1 MPRDTLIDVFTDL
14 AATRG
19 EFLVYDDGFRSASR
33 SYGDV
38 ARAARAL
45 AARLAAHGVVQG
57 DRIILW
63 GENRPEWVAALWAAI
78 ISGIVAVPID
88 YRSSLDFVRRIRAIV
103 DAKVILAG
111 EDLPADAGTGGV
123 AAGSIDGAAVWRL
136 AGLDWR
142 GDAPM
147 PAVRAAAG
155 DTAEIIFTSGA
166 TAEPKGVVLTHR
178 NILANT
184 VPIEQEVQKYRKY
197 GRPFFPLRF
206 LNLLPLSH
214 MFGQAMATFIP
225 PMLPGVT
232 IFVRS
237 LSPHDIVRQI
247 RERRVSVLVSVPK
260 MLDVLRAHVQHAAP
274 TAAAPAG
281 PGVHWVKRWW
291 IHRDVHRLFGL
302 KFWSFVVGAA
312 PLDPDLETYWS
323 RLGFAVIQGYGLTE
337 TAPVVTVNHPFA
349 MRRGSVGK
357 PIHGLKVKVAA
368 DGEILVR
375 GDNVTQGYFNA
386 PEATAE
392 AFEDGWLRTGDIG
405 EVDESGRLYVRGR
418 KKEMIVLADG
428 LNVFPDDVERALDAV
443 PGVRESAVVG
453 LKEGSG
459 ERVHAVLVVDPGVET
474 AEVTRAANANLADHQ
489 RLRTVSIWPGEH
501 LPRTEGTRKLKRV
514 EIRRW
519 AQDGSAASA
528 APAAEDPVEAVLA
541 RLSHGRAVESSTS
554 IQELG
559 LSSLDRVEL
568 MVALE
573 QRMQTSF
580 DESAFASAKTVGDL
594 RAIVE
599 GSARAAGPGEAGAIE
614 VPAWSLSWPA
624 RVVRRVLQVAL
635 VLPLTRYFAQIT
647 VHGAEH
653 LRDLTGPVL
662 FASNHQSHMDT
673 PVILAALPPRLRR
686 KVAPA
691 MVKEFFRAH
700 FHPAEAT
707 VRERSRASTLYVLA
721 ALAFNAF
728 PLPQREAGARDTLRY
743 IGRLTSAGYSIL
755 IFPEGARGETGT
767 LKSFRPGVAMIGS
780 RLGLPVVPVRL
791 EGVDGVLHPSWKMAR
806 RGPVTVRFGA
816 PVVLQG
822 DDYGAMAGRL
832 RDAVIAL

>member
-1 MPRDTLIDVFTDL
+1 
-14 AATRG
+14 
-19 EFLVYDDGFRSASR
+19 
-33 SYGDV
+33 
-38 ARAARAL
+38 
-45 AARLAAHGVVQG
+45 
-57 DRIILW
+57 
-63 GENRPEWVAALWAAI
+63 
-78 ISGIVAVPID
+78 
-88 YRSSLDFVRRIRAIV
+88 
-103 DAKVILAG
+103 
-111 EDLPADAGTGGV
+111 
-123 AAGSIDGAAVWRL
+123 
-136 AGLDWR
+136 
-142 GDAPM
+142 
-147 PAVRAAAG
+147 
-155 DTAEIIFTSGA
+155 
-166 TAEPKGVVLTHR
+166 
-178 NILANT
+178 
-184 VPIEQEVQKYRKY
+184 
-197 GRPFFPLRF
+197 
-206 LNLLPLSH
+206 
-214 MFGQAMATFIP
+214 
-225 PMLPGVT
+225 
-232 IFVRS
+232 
-237 LSPHDIVRQI
+237 
-247 RERRVSVLVSVPK
+247 
-260 MLDVLRAHVQHAAP
+260 
-274 TAAAPAG
+274 
-281 PGVHWVKRWW
+281 VKRWW
-291 IHRDVHRLFGL
+291 IHRDVHRLFGP

-453 LKEGSG
+453 LKDGSG
-459 ERVHAVLVVDPGVET
+459 ERVHAVLVVEPGIDP

-489 RLRTVSIWPGEH
+489 RVRTASIWHGEH

-528 APAAEDPVEAVLA
+528 PAVAGDPVEAVLA
-541 RLSHGRAVESSTS
+541 RLSHGRAVDASTS
-554 IQELG
+554 ILELG

-580 DESAFASAKTVGDL
+580 DESAFASARTVADL

-599 GSARAAGPGEAGAIE
+599 GSGPKAGQGESGAID

-624 RVVRRVLQVAL
+624 RLARRVLQASL
-635 VLPLTRYFAQIT
+635 VLPLTRFFARIT

-673 PVILAALPPRLRR
+673 PVILAALPPGLRR
-686 KVAPA
+686 TVAPA
-691 MVKEFFRAH
+691 MAKEFFRAH

-707 VRERSRASTLYVLA
+707 AGQRAKASTLYFLA

-755 IFPEGARGETGT
+755 IFPEGARGETGS
-767 LKSFRPGVAMIGS
+767 LKPFRPGVAMIGS

-791 EGVDGVLHPSWKMAR
+791 EGVDAVLHPSWKMAR
-806 RGPVTVRFGA
+806 RGPVAVRFGA
-816 PVVLQG
+816 PVVFQG
-822 DDYGAMAGRL
+822 DDYEAMAGRL
-832 RDAVIAL
+832 RDSVRDL